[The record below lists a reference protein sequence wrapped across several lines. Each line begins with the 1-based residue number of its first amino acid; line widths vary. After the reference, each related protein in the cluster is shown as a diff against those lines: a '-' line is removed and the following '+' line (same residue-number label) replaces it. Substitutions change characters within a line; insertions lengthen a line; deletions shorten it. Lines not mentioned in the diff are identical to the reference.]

1 MRSMWAKLKLILLI
15 LKGGVDMVIV
25 YVALIIAG
33 RKKYSQVPEILK
45 EAVAIELVALD
56 LEELVIE

>member
-1 MRSMWAKLKLILLI
+1 MWAKLKLILLI

-33 RKKYSQVPEILK
+33 RKTHAQVPAILK
-45 EAVAIELVALD
+45 EAVKAELIALD
-56 LEELVIE
+56 LEELTE

>member
-1 MRSMWAKLKLILLI
+1 MWAKIKLIITI
-15 LKGGVDMVIV
+15 LKGGIDMVIV

-45 EAVAIELVALD
+45 VAVAEELVALD
-56 LEELVIE
+56 LEELPLE

>member
-1 MRSMWAKLKLILLI
+1 MLAKLWLIFTI
-15 LKGGVDMVIV
+15 MKGGIDMVIV

-33 RKKYSQVPEILK
+33 RKTYAQVPAILK
-45 EAVAIELVALD
+45 EAVKEELIALD